1 MGFPTSVIGRQNSFN
16 AISALGIVLEKPNFP
31 VTVSCP
37 LCQQNALYV
46 FDDIVTDGLWLSCT
60 ACQARGD
67 IITFGAQVWNTS
79 LPNALSK
86 FSDLNLISRQESDRA
101 APDYVRFAAKQQ
113 AAADFWSDV
122 KSQVWNHGDDII
134 ALRLREFGVRHE
146 APDCFGLVGV
156 AQNDQVAEMCAAM
169 GRTKPQRMRD
179 GGHTLVYPFHD
190 LPGRF
195 TGFLLTQYNEEFE
208 SRQNFIPIDGFK
220 KRKPEAGYFLL
231 DKLLVTPGELFKGH
245 QFISEDIHWVLRTQA
260 RLAGKGL
267 NSFPLVAGYSGPEA
281 ESYGTSW
288 QAFHSAPRIFH
299 ANVISPNVVSR
310 ACNARGYVSVI
321 SLSQP
326 TDIKNVISM
335 RANAK
340 TWQDSLQTAL
350 LNCNEINAQS
360 FASRLYLPHDKLGAF
375 LGKLDHPFSTG
386 FSEKVLAT
394 IPNST
399 TTPQQKWMVI
409 ERDNC
414 WWNHLGRMIVN
425 VCPRITKI
433 MQADDGGKIYVGT
446 ITAQNGEVY
455 TFSDSAVKIDRMGL
469 LAYSNAILAPHNK
482 LVIYDKLWNARS
494 LVFALQLHPP
504 EIVTVSTQYGWDAH
518 NKVFRFDRY
527 EITNTGD
534 VRQTPPWPGKKSLIT
549 FDDPTPVAPLPIRDF
564 LTPAHE
570 NSYIW
575 NITAAVIE
583 NLVAPVLNRDPA
595 PTAIDSGGF
604 KTALA
609 LANVFC
615 CPVERATAASKH
627 CARGFFA
634 RFAHPVEW
642 PTLVCNTFSDDMLS
656 NIVPRH
662 SNLPLLVRL
671 SRQAA
676 ATAPGYG
683 WQMIKST
690 PVKQAADVSVLR
702 HVVPAYVQYVLL
714 NRAQMFKSSDSL
726 YCQVLKNMHEWLL
739 ATYGNSFNLPH
750 ALANVRD
757 PEMAHVAMMEELYY
771 AFSSGKIAILPQARR
786 KDQPKNY
793 ILQKKEHWWLN
804 RTAIDR
810 YFYVARSVAP
820 NWMAVV
826 DLLQQNGVYMGD
838 QTIHN
843 MAGVFVNSDWCQ
855 QFWSAQE
862 NKVDKETG

>member
-1 MGFPTSVIGRQNSFN
+1 MGFPTSVIGRQNSLN

-37 LCQQNALYV
+37 LCQQNALYL
-46 FDDIVTDGLWLSCT
+46 FDDTVTDGVWLSCA
-60 ACQARGD
+60 ACKAHGD
-67 IITFGAQVWNTS
+67 IITFGSKVWNTS

-86 FSDLNLISRQESDRA
+86 FSDLNIISRQESDRA

-113 AAADFWSDV
+113 AAADFWADV
-122 KSQVWNHGDDII
+122 ESQVWNHGDDIL
-134 ALRLREFGVRHE
+134 ARRLREFGLRHD

-156 AQNDQVAEMCAAM
+156 AQHDQVAELCAAM
-169 GRTKPQRMRD
+169 GRTKPPRMRD
-179 GGHTLVYPFHD
+179 EGHTIVYPFHD

-208 SRQNFIPIDGFK
+208 SRQNFISTDGFK

-231 DKLLVTPGELFKGH
+231 DKLLVAPADPFKGH
-245 QFISEDIHWVLRTQA
+245 QFLSEDIHWVLRTHARQA
-260 RLAGKGL
+260 VKGL
-267 NSFPLVAGYSGPEA
+267 SSFPVAASYSGPEA

-288 QAFHSAPRIFH
+288 RAFNQAPRIFH
-299 ANVISPNVVSR
+299 ANVVSPNVISR
-310 ACNARGYVSVI
+310 ACNARGYVSVVPFN
-321 SLSQP
+321 QA
-326 TDIKNVISM
+326 TDLRNLITV

-340 TWQDSLQTAL
+340 TWQDSLQLAL

-360 FASRLYLPHDKLGAF
+360 FASRLSLPHDKLSAF
-375 LGKLDHPFSTG
+375 IGKLDHPFSTG
-386 FSEKVLAT
+386 FAEKVLAA
-394 IPNST
+394 IPNAP
-399 TTPQQKWMVI
+399 TTPQQKWLVV

-433 MQADDGGKIYVGT
+433 MHADDGGKIYVGT

-455 TFSDSAVKIDRMGL
+455 KFSDSALKIERMGL
-469 LAYSNAILAPHNK
+469 LTYSNAILAPHNK

-494 LVFALQLHPP
+494 LPFALQLHPP

-518 NKVFRFDRY
+518 NKVFRFDHY
-527 EITNTGD
+527 EIANTGD
-534 VRQTPPWPGKKSLIT
+534 IRQTPPWPEKKSLIT
-549 FDDPTPVAPLPIRDF
+549 FDEPIPIAPLPIRDF

-583 NLVAPVLNRDPA
+583 NLVAPILNLDPA
-595 PTAIDSGGF
+595 PTAVDNGSF
-604 KTALA
+604 KTVIA

-615 CPVERATAASKH
+615 CPIKRATSADKN
-627 CARGFFA
+627 CARGFFS
-634 RFAHPVEW
+634 RFTRHIEW
-642 PTLVCNTFSDDMLS
+642 PTLVYNTFSDDILS
-656 NIVPRH
+656 NSVPKY
-662 SNLPLLVRL
+662 SNQPMIVRL
-671 SRQAA
+671 SRQANA
-676 ATAPGYG
+676 AAPGYG
-683 WQMIKST
+683 WQTIKST
-690 PVKQAADVSVLR
+690 PAKQDADLRVLR
-702 HVVPAYVQYVLL
+702 HVIPAYVQYVLL
-714 NRAQMFKSSDSL
+714 NRTQMFKSGDSL
-726 YCQVLKNMHEWLL
+726 YRQVLTNMHEWLL
-739 ATYGNSFNLPH
+739 AAYGNAFNLPH

-757 PEMAHVAMMEELYY
+757 PELAHVSLMEELNY
-771 AFSSGKIAILPQARR
+771 AFSSEKIAILPQARR

-810 YFYVARSVAP
+810 YFYTARSVTP
-820 NWMAVV
+820 NWMAVI

-843 MAGVFVNSDWCQ
+843 MAGIFVNSDWCQ
-855 QFWSAQE
+855 QFRSAQE
-862 NKVDKETG
+862 NRTDKETG